1 MNYDYPDASFEQ
13 RRKIMEEHENYQRGY
28 FYFLSNDLR
37 VPEEVR
43 SEISK
48 WGLAKDEFV
57 ENDHW
62 PLQMFIPEARR
73 MIGDFVMTE
82 LVVTGKRQAVHPIAI
97 LSNPININHVQRY
110 LAREEEGSTYVLN
123 EGDLKVSV
131 EKPFQISFG
140 SIFPKGRNVSIY
152 WCQFACLL
160 PM

>member
-1 MNYDYPDASFEQ
+1 M
-13 RRKIMEEHENYQRGY
+13 KIIKEAI
-28 FYFLSNDLR
+28 FIFLSNEPR

-82 LVVTGKRQAVHPIAI
+82 FEVTGKRQAVDPIAI
-97 LSNPININHVQRY
+97 LSNPINISHVQRY
-110 LAREEEGSTYVLN
+110 LTRRKRV
-123 EGDLKVSV
+123 V
-131 EKPFQISFG
+131 
-140 SIFPKGRNVSIY
+140 
-152 WCQFACLL
+152 
-160 PM
+160 PMF